1 MIRLCVIG
9 NPIFHS
15 KSPEIHTELL
25 RKAGIAGCY
34 SAVRVLPEE
43 LPEFVHSAKAGAW
56 DGFNVTMPH
65 KETILPLLDEISPTA
80 KAIGGV
86 NTVVIHHGQAVG
98 HNTDAP
104 GLLEAINGPVA
115 GKTALILGFGGAGK
129 AAAYAL
135 SQAGATVKVC
145 CRHPKAGQYN
155 WNKLADL
162 APGCDLLVN
171 ATPLGM
177 IGGEKWPD
185 FGFLDGMAHNSLVFD
200 MVYGPAPTALTAEA
214 QRRGLA
220 AMDGRELLQKQ
231 AEIAFSLFTAQCK

>member
-9 NPIFHS
+9 NPVSHS

-25 RKAGIAGCY
+25 RKARIEGSY
-34 SAVRVLPEE
+34 TAVRVLPEE

-65 KETILPLLDEISPTA
+65 KEAILPLLDELSPTA

-86 NTVVIHHGQAVG
+86 NTVVIHHGQTVG

-104 GLLEAINGPVA
+104 GLLEALSIPVA

-155 WNKLADL
+155 WEKLADL
-162 APGCDLLVN
+162 APGCDILVN

-200 MVYGPAPTALTAEA
+200 MVYGPAPTTLTAEA
-214 QRRGLA
+214 QRRGLT

-231 AEIAFSLFTAQCK
+231 AEIAFQLFISGR

>member
-9 NPIFHS
+9 NPISHS
-15 KSPEIHTELL
+15 KSPEIHTKLL
-25 RKAGIAGCY
+25 RIAGIEGSY
-34 SAVRVLPEE
+34 TAVRVLSEE

-65 KETILPLLDEISPTA
+65 KEAILPLLDELSPTA

-86 NTVVIHHGQAVG
+86 NTVVIHHGRAIG

-104 GLLEAINGPVA
+104 GLLEALSIPVA

-145 CRHPKAGQYN
+145 CRHPKSGQYN
-155 WNKLADL
+155 WEKMTNLA
-162 APGCDLLVN
+162 AGCDLLVN

-185 FGFLDGMAHNSLVFD
+185 FGFLDGLQNNYAVFD
-200 MVYGPAPTALTAEA
+200 MVYGPEPTALVAEA
-214 QRRGLA
+214 QRRGLT
-220 AMDGRELLQKQ
+220 AMDGRKLLQKQ
-231 AEIAFSLFTAQCK
+231 AEIAFQLFISDR

>member
-9 NPIFHS
+9 NPVFHS
-15 KSPEIHTELL
+15 KSPEIHGELL
-25 RKAGIAGCY
+25 RKAGIEGSY
-34 SAVRVLPEE
+34 TAVRVLPEE
-43 LPEFVHSAKAGAW
+43 LPEFVNSAKAGAW

-65 KETILPLLDEISPTA
+65 KEAILPLLDELSPTV

-86 NTVVIHHGQAVG
+86 NTVVIHHGRAVG

-104 GLLEAINGPVA
+104 GLLEALSMPMA

-135 SQAGATVKVC
+135 SHAGATVKVC

-155 WNKLADL
+155 WEKLTNL
-162 APGCDLLVN
+162 APGCDILVN

-185 FGFLDGMAHNSLVFD
+185 FGLLDGLQNNSIVFD
-200 MVYGPAPTALTAEA
+200 MVYGPEPTALVTEA
-214 QRRGLA
+214 QRRGLT
-220 AMDGRELLQKQ
+220 AMDGRKLLQKQ
-231 AEIAFSLFTAQCK
+231 AEIAFNLFTSQR

>member
-9 NPIFHS
+9 NPISHS
-15 KSPEIHTELL
+15 KSPEIHMELL
-25 RKAGIAGCY
+25 QKAGIEGSYTAM
-34 SAVRVLPEE
+34 RVLPEE
-43 LPEFVHSAKAGAW
+43 LADFVNSAKAGAW

-65 KETILPLLDEISPTA
+65 KEAILPLLDEISPTA
-80 KAIGGV
+80 QAICGV
-86 NTVVIHHGQAVG
+86 NTVVIRHGRAIG

-104 GLLEAINGPVA
+104 GLLEALPVPVA

-135 SQAGATVKVC
+135 TQAGATVKVC

-155 WNKLADL
+155 WEKLADL
-162 APGCDLLVN
+162 APGCDILVN

-177 IGGEKWPD
+177 MGGEKWPD
-185 FGFLDGMAHNSLVFD
+185 FGFLDGLQNNSIVFD
-200 MVYGPAPTALTAEA
+200 MVYGPEPTALVTEA
-214 QRRGLA
+214 RRRGLT
-220 AMDGRELLQKQ
+220 AMDGRKLLQKQ

>member
-15 KSPEIHTELL
+15 KSPEIHGELL
-25 RKAGIAGCY
+25 RKTGIEGSY
-34 SAVRVLPEE
+34 TAVRVLPEE
-43 LPEFVHSAKAGAW
+43 LPEFVNSAKAGAW

-65 KETILPLLDEISPTA
+65 KEAILSLLDEISPTA

-86 NTVVIHHGQAVG
+86 NTVVIHHGRAVG

-104 GLLEAINGPVA
+104 GLLEALSMPVA

-162 APGCDLLVN
+162 APGCDILVN

-177 IGGEKWPD
+177 FGGEKWPD
-185 FGFLDGMAHNSLVFD
+185 FGFLDGLQNNSIVFD
-200 MVYGPAPTALTAEA
+200 MVYGPEPTALVTKAH
-214 QRRGLA
+214 RRGLT
-220 AMDGRELLQKQ
+220 AMDGRKLLQKQ
-231 AEIAFSLFTAQCK
+231 AEIAFQLFIAHQ

>member
-9 NPIFHS
+9 NPISHS

-25 RKAGIAGCY
+25 QKAGIEGSYTAEQ
-34 SAVRVLPEE
+34 VLPEE
-43 LPEFVHSAKAGAW
+43 LWEFVKSAKAGAW

-65 KETILPLLDEISPTA
+65 KEAILPLLDEISPTA

-86 NTVVIHHGQAVG
+86 NTVVIRHGRAMV

-104 GLLEAINGPVA
+104 GLLAALPISPA

-135 SQAGATVKVC
+135 SHAGATVKVC

-155 WNKLADL
+155 WEKLEYL
-162 APGCDLLVN
+162 AAECDTLVN

-185 FGFLDGMAHNSLVFD
+185 FDFLDGLQNNSIVFD
-200 MVYGPAPTALTAEA
+200 MVYGPKPTALVTEA
-214 QRRGLA
+214 QRRGLT
-220 AMDGRELLQKQ
+220 AMDGLKLLQKQ
-231 AEIAFSLFTAQCK
+231 AEIAFQLFISDR

>member
-25 RKAGIAGCY
+25 RKAGIEGSY
-34 SAVRVLPEE
+34 TTVRVLPEE
-43 LPEFVHSAKAGAW
+43 LPEFVNSAKAGAW
-56 DGFNVTMPH
+56 DGINVTMPH

-86 NTVVIHHGQAVG
+86 NTVVIHHGRAVG

-104 GLLEAINGPVA
+104 GLLEALSIPVA

-135 SQAGATVKVC
+135 THAGAEVKVC
-145 CRHPKAGQYN
+145 CRHPENGQYH
-155 WNKLADL
+155 WEKIPYLA
-162 APGCDLLVN
+162 GECDILVN

-177 IGGEKWPD
+177 IGGEKWQD
-185 FGFLDGMAHNSLVFD
+185 FDFLNGLPNHSFVFD
-200 MVYGPAPTALTAEA
+200 MVYGPEPTPLVIEA
-214 QRRGLA
+214 QRRGLT
-220 AMDGRELLQKQ
+220 AMDGRKLLQKQ

>member
-15 KSPEIHTELL
+15 KSPEIHGELL
-25 RKAGIAGCY
+25 RKAGIEGSY
-34 SAVRVLPEE
+34 TAVRVLPEE
-43 LPEFVHSAKAGAW
+43 LPEFVNSAKAGAW

-65 KETILPLLDEISPTA
+65 KEAILPLLDEISPTA

-86 NTVVIHHGQAVG
+86 NTVVIHHGRAVG

-115 GKTALILGFGGAGK
+115 GKTALILGVGGAGK

-135 SQAGATVKVC
+135 SQAGAAVKIC
-145 CRHPKAGQYN
+145 CRHPKSGQHN
-155 WNKLADL
+155 WEKLADL
-162 APGCDLLVN
+162 AAECDILVN

-185 FGFLDGMAHNSLVFD
+185 FGFLDGLQNNSIVFD
-200 MVYGPAPTALTAEA
+200 MVYGPEPTALVTEA
-214 QRRGLA
+214 RRRGLT
-220 AMDGRELLQKQ
+220 AMDGRKLLQKQ
-231 AEIAFSLFTAQCK
+231 AEIAFQLFIAHQ

>member
-15 KSPEIHTELL
+15 KSPEIHGELL
-25 RKAGIAGCY
+25 RKAGIEGSY
-34 SAVRVLPEE
+34 TAVRVLPEE
-43 LPEFVHSAKAGAW
+43 LPEFVNSAKAGAW
-56 DGFNVTMPH
+56 DGINVTMPH
-65 KETILPLLDEISPTA
+65 KEAILPLLDELSPTA
-80 KAIGGV
+80 RAIGGV
-86 NTVVIHHGQAVG
+86 NTVVIHHGRAVG

-104 GLLEAINGPVA
+104 GLLEALSIPVA

-135 SQAGATVKVC
+135 SHAGATVKVC
-145 CRHPKAGQYN
+145 CRRPKEGQHN
-155 WNKLADL
+155 WEKLADL
-162 APGCDLLVN
+162 APGCDILVN

-200 MVYGPAPTALTAEA
+200 MVYGPAPTALVTEA

-231 AEIAFSLFTAQCK
+231 AEIAFQLFISGR

>member
-9 NPIFHS
+9 NPISHS

-25 RKAGIAGCY
+25 RKAGTAGCY

-43 LPEFVHSAKAGAW
+43 LPEFVNSAKAGSW

-65 KETILPLLDEISPTA
+65 KEAILPLLDELSPTA

-86 NTVVIHHGQAVG
+86 NTVVIHHGRAAG

-104 GLLEAINGPVA
+104 GLLEALSMPVA

-145 CRHPKAGQYN
+145 CRHPKEEQYN
-155 WNKLADL
+155 WEKLEVL
-162 APGCDLLVN
+162 AAECDILVN

-177 IGGEKWPD
+177 IGGEKWQD
-185 FGFLDGMAHNSLVFD
+185 SDFLDGLQNNSIVFD
-200 MVYGPAPTALTAEA
+200 MVYGPEPTALVTEA
-214 QRRGLA
+214 QRRGLT
-220 AMDGRELLQKQ
+220 AMDGRKLLQKQ
-231 AEIAFSLFTAQCK
+231 AEIAFQLFIADR

>member
-9 NPIFHS
+9 NPVFHS
-15 KSPEIHTELL
+15 KSPETHTELL
-25 RKAGIAGCY
+25 RKAGIEGSY
-34 SAVRVLPEE
+34 TAVRVLPEE
-43 LPEFVHSAKAGAW
+43 LPEFVNSAKAGAW

-80 KAIGGV
+80 KEIGGV

-104 GLLEAINGPVA
+104 GLLEALSIPVA

-135 SQAGATVKVC
+135 SHAGATVKIC

-155 WNKLADL
+155 WEKLL
-162 APGCDLLVN
+162 NLVQGCDLLVN

-185 FGFLDGMAHNSLVFD
+185 FGFLDGLQNNSIVFD
-200 MVYGPAPTALTAEA
+200 MVYGPEPTALVTEA

-220 AMDGRELLQKQ
+220 AMDGRKLLQKQ
-231 AEIAFSLFTAQCK
+231 AEIAFQLFIADR

>member
-15 KSPEIHTELL
+15 KSPEIHGELL
-25 RKAGIAGCY
+25 RKAGIEGSY
-34 SAVRVLPEE
+34 TAVRVLPEE
-43 LPEFVHSAKAGAW
+43 LPEFVNSAKAGAW

-65 KETILPLLDEISPTA
+65 KEAILPLLDELSPTA

-86 NTVVIHHGQAVG
+86 NTVVIHHGRAIG

-104 GLLEAINGPVA
+104 GLLEALSMPVA

-135 SQAGATVKVC
+135 SHAGATVKVC

-155 WNKLADL
+155 WEKLADL
-162 APGCDLLVN
+162 AAECDILVN

-177 IGGEKWPD
+177 IGGEKWLD
-185 FGFLDGMAHNSLVFD
+185 FGFLDGLQNNSIVFD
-200 MVYGPAPTALTAEA
+200 MVYGPAPTALVTEA
-214 QRRGLA
+214 QRRGLT
-220 AMDGRELLQKQ
+220 AMDGRKLLQKQ
-231 AEIAFSLFTAQCK
+231 AEIAFQLFIADR

>member
-25 RKAGIAGCY
+25 QKAGIEGSY
-34 SAVRVLPEE
+34 TAVRVLPEE
-43 LPEFVHSAKAGAW
+43 LPEFVNSAKAGAW

-65 KETILPLLDEISPTA
+65 KEAILPLLDELSPTA

-86 NTVVIHHGQAVG
+86 NTVVIHHGRAAG

-104 GLLEAINGPVA
+104 GLLEALSISMA

-145 CRHPKAGQYN
+145 CRHPKEGQYN
-155 WNKLADL
+155 WEKLEDL
-162 APGCDLLVN
+162 AAECDILVN

-177 IGGEKWPD
+177 IGGEKWLD
-185 FGFLDGMAHNSLVFD
+185 FAFLDGLQNNSIVFD
-200 MVYGPAPTALTAEA
+200 MVYGPAPTALVTEA
-214 QRRGLA
+214 QRRGLT
-220 AMDGRELLQKQ
+220 AMDGRKLLQKQ
-231 AEIAFSLFTAQCK
+231 AEIAFQLFIADR

>member
-15 KSPEIHTELL
+15 KSPEIHGELL
-25 RKAGIAGCY
+25 RKAGIEGSY
-34 SAVRVLPEE
+34 TAVRVLPEE

-65 KETILPLLDEISPTA
+65 KEAILPLLDELSPTA
-80 KAIGGV
+80 KAISGV
-86 NTVVIHHGQAVG
+86 NTVVIHHGRAVG

-155 WNKLADL
+155 WEKLELL
-162 APGCDLLVN
+162 AAECDILVN

-177 IGGEKWPD
+177 ICGEKWPD
-185 FGFLDGMAHNSLVFD
+185 FDFLDGMTHNSLVFD

-220 AMDGRELLQKQ
+220 AIDGQKLLQRQ
-231 AEIAFSLFTAQCK
+231 AEIAFQLFVSDR

>member
-25 RKAGIAGCY
+25 RKAGIEGSY
-34 SAVRVLPEE
+34 TAVRVLPEE
-43 LPEFVHSAKAGAW
+43 LPEFVNSAKVGAW

-65 KETILPLLDEISPTA
+65 KEAILPLLDEISPTA

-86 NTVVIHHGQAVG
+86 NTVVIHHGRAVG

-104 GLLEAINGPVA
+104 GLLDALSMPVA

-155 WNKLADL
+155 WDKLAYL
-162 APGCDLLVN
+162 AAECDILVN

-185 FGFLDGMAHNSLVFD
+185 FCFLDGLQNNSIVFD
-200 MVYGPAPTALTAEA
+200 MVYGPEPTALVTEA
-214 QRRGLA
+214 QRRGLT
-220 AMDGRELLQKQ
+220 AMDGRKLLQKQ
-231 AEIAFSLFTAQCK
+231 AEIAFQLFIADR